1 MSFCEIKK
9 NVENRVFTKTVSKP
23 GAQIC
28 YNRREKSGRDEHR
41 KSGNAR
47 KELSLI
53 RIMLDTEKKIGIRI
67 EIKKGFK
74 GLLEAIFFFSLQ
86 FFVIIQN
93 LTISFVTGWFAGG
106 LLFTCC

>member
-1 MSFCEIKK
+1 
-9 NVENRVFTKTVSKP
+9 
-23 GAQIC
+23 
-28 YNRREKSGRDEHR
+28 
-41 KSGNAR
+41 
-47 KELSLI
+47 
-53 RIMLDTEKKIGIRI
+53 MLDTEKKIGIRI

-106 LLFTCC
+106 LLFTCCWLGVIFESLEGIKGS